1 MNRYLKG
8 TISATQLILG
18 TALTAAAFGL
28 VIIPQGFATAGVTGF
43 SRMLTQLI
51 PINLSCMVF
60 IINMMLLVSGY
71 IFVGKKFVAKTIASS
86 FLFPLFLELFSRIP
100 FGYLNDQVL
109 LSVILGGA
117 LLGVGAGLVLRS
129 GASTGGFD
137 VLAVIL
143 NRKYKMPVSRVMNII
158 DAAIIL
164 MQAIGQPLPKTI
176 EGIIVIT
183 LSAVIVGRIIA
194 LGKEDKCIM
203 IFSELNEEINRALLN
218 LSDVRIVSYNA
229 DAGTQLRYTNMIVSI
244 APGAKVSQLKRI
256 VNIIDP
262 GAVIVINNAH
272 NALGRV
278 YLDQEFSLV

>member
-100 FGYLNDQVL
+100 FDYLNDQVL